1 MTAGTDATPRANPPG
16 VLASFQEPEFRKVWL
31 GAVLFGLGM
40 WMEWLA
46 IGWFVLDETGSVFLA
61 ALSFAIR
68 TVPNLVL
75 GPIGGAASDRF
86 PRARVLLATS
96 LVRMTAAVL
105 MALVVFVDFAPVPIL
120 LALVFVTGSTIAFQN
135 TSLQPL
141 QAEIVGPERLGNAVS
156 LTSFGQRSIGVA
168 GALTGGVLIGW
179 LGPGPTFL
187 VGAVPLAGAALMFA
201 RLRRTTPTRRTSTTF
216 AADVVEGLRL
226 IVQTPMVRLLLG
238 MMILVEILGFS
249 FNGLLPAVAERV
261 LEVGPERLGVLTAGV
276 SVGAML
282 GTMFL
287 VITADRLPRGL
298 MLIAVFATFGS
309 LIVVLGNSTIFWLS
323 AAAVAGDRRLCGDG
337 RRSRVDHAAGERARS
352 APRSRPRR
360 LELRDRLGLGR
371 TDHPRC
377 DRRRHRC
384 PRRPHNQRLAAG
396 GVSGDLDDSR
406 EEPASA
412 LRLDVPRQPPTVDAT
427 RPGTST
433 GGLPGATPPARS
445 PRHTAC
451 PPRRHLDRRTKA
463 GAGATASSSGTC
475 MALAPAMRSS
485 SSARRCSSLASSS
498 PLSA

>member
-141 QAEIVGPERLGNAVS
+141 QAEIVGPERLGSAVS

-323 AAAVAGDRRLCGDG
+323 AAAVAGIGASAAMVDALEWIMLQESVPAQLRG
-337 RRSRVDHAAGERARS
+337 RALGGWNFAIGWGWVGPITLGAIADATDVPVALTISGSLLVASAAISMILARSLRAR
-352 APRSRPRR
+352 
-360 LELRDRLGLGR
+360 
-371 TDHPRC
+371 
-377 DRRRHRC
+377 
-384 PRRPHNQRLAAG
+384 
-396 GVSGDLDDSR
+396 
-406 EEPASA
+406 
-412 LRLDVPRQPPTVDAT
+412 
-427 RPGTST
+427 
-433 GGLPGATPPARS
+433 
-445 PRHTAC
+445 
-451 PPRRHLDRRTKA
+451 
-463 GAGATASSSGTC
+463 
-475 MALAPAMRSS
+475 
-485 SSARRCSSLASSS
+485 
-498 PLSA
+498 

>member
-201 RLRRTTPTRRTSTTF
+201 RLRWTTPTRRTSTTF

-323 AAAVAGDRRLCGDG
+323 AAAVAGIGASAAMVDALEWIMLQESVPAQLRG
-337 RRSRVDHAAGERARS
+337 RALGGWNFAIGWGWVGPITLGAIADATDVPVALTISGSLLVASAAISMILARSLRAR
-352 APRSRPRR
+352 
-360 LELRDRLGLGR
+360 
-371 TDHPRC
+371 
-377 DRRRHRC
+377 
-384 PRRPHNQRLAAG
+384 
-396 GVSGDLDDSR
+396 
-406 EEPASA
+406 
-412 LRLDVPRQPPTVDAT
+412 
-427 RPGTST
+427 
-433 GGLPGATPPARS
+433 
-445 PRHTAC
+445 
-451 PPRRHLDRRTKA
+451 
-463 GAGATASSSGTC
+463 
-475 MALAPAMRSS
+475 
-485 SSARRCSSLASSS
+485 
-498 PLSA
+498 

>member
-323 AAAVAGDRRLCGDG
+323 AAAVAGIGASAAMVDALEWIMLQESVPAQLRG
-337 RRSRVDHAAGERARS
+337 RALGGWNFAIGWGWVGPITLGAIADATDVPVALTISGSLLVASAAISMILARSLRAR
-352 APRSRPRR
+352 
-360 LELRDRLGLGR
+360 
-371 TDHPRC
+371 
-377 DRRRHRC
+377 
-384 PRRPHNQRLAAG
+384 
-396 GVSGDLDDSR
+396 
-406 EEPASA
+406 
-412 LRLDVPRQPPTVDAT
+412 
-427 RPGTST
+427 
-433 GGLPGATPPARS
+433 
-445 PRHTAC
+445 
-451 PPRRHLDRRTKA
+451 
-463 GAGATASSSGTC
+463 
-475 MALAPAMRSS
+475 
-485 SSARRCSSLASSS
+485 
-498 PLSA
+498 